1 MQALD
6 TTCLDNTASYETKFP
21 LAKKAAGIF
30 VDNIMSLTT
39 NQVRVGVTAPK
50 ACKIWREELYQTI
63 QANKQAAAPAE
74 LPKANLKSIVK
85 KLSDGANDK

>member
-39 NQVRVGVTAPK
+39 NQVRVGV
-50 ACKIWREELYQTI
+50 IDFGIYDV
-63 QANKQAAAPAE
+63 
-74 LPKANLKSIVK
+74 LPKSITPT
-85 KLSDGANDK
+85 LT